1 MDKHELAEHG
11 IHQRDSESVKAFR
24 AFRTYLQAPRE
35 RRSLRSVEEEGFA
48 RGSLSRWSVD
58 HEWQA
63 RAKAFDA
70 SLAQASL
77 ESLLDGRIA
86 LVTASITDSLGDA
99 QTLREALLKHVP
111 GASVERLASIITSRV
126 ELDNWQG
133 QVIGLLNRLGEHNA
147 QA

>member
-11 IHQRDSESVKAFR
+11 IHQWDGESTKAFR

-58 HEWQA
+58 HEWQS
-63 RAKAFDA
+63 RAKGFDA

-99 QTLREALLKHVP
+99 QELRKALLKHVP

-126 ELDNWQG
+126 ELDNWK
-133 QVIGLLNRLGEHNA
+133 VEILGLLNQIRETQVHE
-147 QA
+147 